1 MQAGEYGTGGRRA
14 GLSKGPEQQAAV
26 DVAGGILDGGQI
38 EGLGLRPVTWDI
50 VEILGIGRDLLKD
63 APGSLDVGEVLF
75 ALVFTWALFQ
85 QTVLAPD
92 ALQSTMAE
100 GKIELSNETASAEG
114 KQLVAQSHNLP
125 FDVGGSFPRLV
136 MRRARKFEQ
145 AGRSLLLI
153 PTHHLRT
160 VATVVWKSRAVGLM
174 PCWRACAT
182 RRKRWL

>member
-1 MQAGEYGTGGRRA
+1 MTEAIVTADELRAVVGLPDQIAERDAAALEMLLNAGGEYGTGGRRA

-38 EGLGLRPVTWDI
+38 ERLGLRPVTWDI

-100 GKIELSNETASAEG
+100 GE
-114 KQLVAQSHNLP
+114 
-125 FDVGGSFPRLV
+125 D
-136 MRRARKFEQ
+136 
-145 AGRSLLLI
+145 
-153 PTHHLRT
+153 RT
-160 VATVVWKSRAVGLM
+160 LE
-174 PCWRACAT
+174 
-182 RRKRWL
+182 